1 MTSRERILCALKGE
15 VPDRVPYCEVGV
27 SDHVIRAL
35 SGESNGE
42 VTGGIDKMSGHDYA
56 SELKISS
63 LLNRDMVCYHAD
75 PPIPAERRVGG
86 DGIPY
91 FLDGRVR
98 TLAEVDLIELPDPE
112 GDDVWE
118 GARAFIDE
126 SSDHATC
133 LVTRIGISAAYLATG
148 METFAIAL
156 YEEPALFEALLDRYT
171 EWSSRVVR
179 HAGRLGFDIVW
190 TADDLAFKMGPLLSP
205 EMFRAQILPYA
216 RRVADTMA
224 TPWIFHS
231 DGDMTSLLSDFVD
244 LGISGFN
251 PIEPE
256 AMDINALKE
265 AWGDRS
271 CLIGNVSVHTL
282 AARSVADVEREVL
295 HLLHTVAPDGGFIL
309 STGNSLQSYCK
320 PENVRMMIDTLAAHG
335 SYPVVNG

>member
-1 MTSRERILCALKGE
+1 
-15 VPDRVPYCEVGV
+15 
-27 SDHVIRAL
+27 VIRAL
-35 SGESNGE
+35 SGESDGE
-42 VTGGIDKMSGHDYA
+42 VTNGIDTMSGHDYA

-63 LLNRDMVCYHAD
+63 LLNRDVVCYHAR

-91 FLDGRVR
+91 FLDGRVK

-112 GDDVWE
+112 GDDVWA
-118 GARAFIDE
+118 GARTFIED

-148 METFAIAL
+148 MKTFAIAL
-156 YEEPALFEALLDRYT
+156 YEEPALVEALLDRYT
-171 EWSSRVVR
+171 EWSSRIVQ

-190 TADDLAFKMGPLLSP
+190 TADDLAFRMGPLLSP

-224 TPWIFHS
+224 IPWIFHS
-231 DGDMTSLLSDFVD
+231 DGDMTSLLPDLVD

-256 AMDINALKE
+256 AMDINKVKKT
-265 AWGDRS
+265 WGDRI

-282 AARSVADVEREVL
+282 AARSVVDVERQVL
-295 HLLHTVAPDGGFIL
+295 HLLHTIAPGGGFIL
-309 STGNSLQSYCK
+309 ASGNSLAPYCK
-320 PENVRMMIDTLAAHG
+320 PENVRMMIDTLAAYG
-335 SYPVVNG
+335 AYPAANA